1 MALLDAAG
9 EAADTPVGLDQRARA
24 AYGAGDFEVAIDSWD
39 RQYVLLRD
47 SGDRAGAA
55 QAAATVAMFL
65 MIDTGL
71 MAPVRVWV
79 NRAGLLLDGMEDN
92 PVQATLAAV
101 HGYERFMCGDLDGA
115 RPAAAAAIELGERL
129 GNPAAVVIGRTAAAR
144 VTILAGDLAD
154 GLAQLEHV
162 GTLLLSGEVD
172 DLTTGMMLCELVC
185 AAQGLAL
192 HEMAAEWTDA
202 MERWGPGGAFGG
214 LHGRCRVHR
223 AEILRVSG
231 PCDAA
236 EAEALGA
243 CDDLRPWMRREF
255 GWPLAELGTIRLR
268 KGDLDGAE
276 EAFVAAHEHVWC
288 PHPGLALVQLERG
301 DLEAARA
308 LIDEAIEHPF
318 RNPSKERP
326 PFGDLGLAPLL
337 EAQVEIAVAA
347 GDAPAAR
354 AATDRLGTIA
364 ERYRSPW
371 LAASRALA
379 AARTALAENT
389 PADAIEAANEAI
401 AGWAEIGAPYETA
414 IARLV
419 LADAFHRAGN
429 EAAATLE
436 RQAAASTFDAY
447 GSPGRAAAARA
458 VPTAGPAPAP
468 EPEPSRAVFARD
480 GDIRLVTFAG
490 HTTRVRDLKG
500 LRYIAR
506 MLADPGREFHVLDL
520 VAVEQG
526 TLPTGSPEV
535 VGNVEIDGLDAGSGS
550 PRSTNRPATRTAGV
564 SSRSRTTSPRPTATT
579 TPHAPN
585 SPNATA
591 STSSPNCREP
601 SGWAGGCEPSAA
613 TPSGPG
619 PPSPVPSSTPS
630 TDWPSTT
637 PRSSTTSR
645 TASTPARTARTDPTP
660 PRRSPGRTETG
671 PRSTASTRG
680 CGLDAM
686 RGSSPKMHWA
696 DATRGSSPKVRGR
709 VPQVPVRRA
718 YGLPPD
724 RINEAVE
731 TPRDRLTAI
740 TRMTPMLSR
749 TGAEV
754 SCVVKAVE

>member
-1 MALLDAAG
+1 MPDSRTSPIEDALAERRWDDALALLDAAG
-9 EAADTPVGLDQRARA
+9 DAADTAVGLDQRARA

-92 PVQATLAAV
+92 PVHATLAAI

-115 RPAAAAAIELGERL
+115 RPSAAAAIDLGERL
-129 GNPAAVVIGRTAAAR
+129 GNPAAVVIGRTASAR

-276 EAFVAAHEHVWC
+276 EAFVAAHGHVWC

-301 DLEAARA
+301 DLETARA

-337 EAQVEIAVAA
+337 EAQVEIAAAA
-347 GDAPAAR
+347 GDATAAR

-379 AARTALAENT
+379 AARTALAENA

-414 IARLV
+414 TARLV
-419 LADAFHRAGN
+419 LAEALHRAGN
-429 EAAATLE
+429 EAAAALE

-458 VPTAGPAPAP
+458 VSAPGPAPAP
-468 EPEPSRAVFARD
+468 EPAPSPAAFARD
-480 GDIRLVTFAG
+480 GDIRVVTFAG

-535 VGNVEIDGLDAGSGS
+535 VGNAEIDGLEAGAGIAALDEQARESYRRRLVEIEDDIAEAHRNNDPARAELAERDREYLVAELSRAVGLGGRMRAVGSDAE
-550 PRSTNRPATRTAGV
+550 R
-564 SSRSRTTSPRPTATT
+564 
-579 TPHAPN
+579 
-585 SPNATA
+585 
-591 STSSPNCREP
+591 
-601 SGWAGGCEPSAA
+601 
-613 TPSGPG
+613 
-619 PPSPVPSSTPS
+619 
-630 TDWPSTT
+630 
-637 PRSSTTSR
+637 
-645 TASTPARTARTDPTP
+645 ARTAVARAIKYAL
-660 PRRSPGRTETG
+660 GRLAEHH
-671 PRSTASTRG
+671 PEVVDHLEN
-680 CGLDAM
+680 CL
-686 RGSSPKMHWA
+686 
-696 DATRGSSPKVRGR
+696 
-709 VPQVPVRRA
+709 
-718 YGLPPD
+718 
-724 RINEAVE
+724 
-731 TPRDRLTAI
+731 
-740 TRMTPMLSR
+740 R
-749 TGAEV
+749 TGTYCSYRPDPAA
-754 SCVVKAVE
+754 AVTWTD